1 MKRNQNWKRKHHIK
15 KSFSQYIRNEERT
28 SESHTLID
36 YLKYRHLDVLLN
48 IVVAIVVSVL
58 SSGCF
63 FVLIPVISR
72 SGANFDLKSKT
83 NISHGTQ
90 ATTEHINYTV
100 YDRQYLNR
108 RSV

>member
-1 MKRNQNWKRKHHIK
+1 MIFVEIEIGYDSNIIIINNQRNQNWKRKHHIK

-36 YLKYRHLDVLLN
+36 YLKYQHLDVLLN

-63 FVLIPVISR
+63 FVLIPGSVRLI
-72 SGANFDLKSKT
+72 
-83 NISHGTQ
+83 
-90 ATTEHINYTV
+90 
-100 YDRQYLNR
+100 LNE
-108 RSV
+108 